1 MDNDQGVQVLS
12 DLSQELNGAAQS
24 LGKWQQQLSAND
36 PENDVVSHLIGRLM
50 EQAMT
55 VQTEAVGLALK
66 IQATA
71 LGSVKVA
78 TAYLRRTATDI
89 ADVNTGISIFG
100 GLVALGAAVI
110 AGSPQ
115 GSVSA
120 ASTLIALI
128 GTAKTGRPT

>member
-1 MDNDQGVQVLS
+1 MDTDQDVQVLT
-12 DLSQELNGAAQS
+12 DLSQELNGAARSMQ
-24 LGKWQQQLSAND
+24 KWQQKLSAND
-36 PENDVVSHLIGRLM
+36 PENDVVSHLIGSLA
-50 EQAMT
+50 EQALT

-71 LGSVKVA
+71 LGSVRVA
-78 TAYLRRTATDI
+78 TTYLRRKATDI

-100 GLVALGAAVI
+100 GLLALGAAVI
-110 AGSPQ
+110 AGNPQ

-128 GTAKTGRPT
+128 GAANAGRSR